1 MARSTP
7 LELTA
12 DAHSKLSDWSKAH
25 GTPQQVVR
33 RCRLVLLMAS
43 GVPAARAAK
52 TIGAN
57 RHTAEL
63 WRNRFIERGPDALW
77 EIAPGRGRKPRA
89 GLAARIVEKTLQSKP
104 RGQTH
109 WSSRRMARSLGV
121 HHSTVARVWQDHG
134 LKPHRHKTFK
144 LSRDPDHAA
153 KLVDVVGVYLSPPEH
168 AVVLCVGEKSQRTQP
183 GLPLKRGRASSWAH
197 GYARNGTATLF
208 AALEVAK
215 GKVTGQ
221 CYAKHRHQE
230 FLKFLRH
237 LDAEYDGS
245 QKLHLI
251 LDNYGTH
258 KHEKVRRWL
267 ERHPRFKRHFTPTS
281 SSWLNLVERW
291 FAELTNKA
299 VRRGSFA
306 NVPGLIEAIF
316 ELRVHRGEQ
325 RGWRALRVESH
336 GGGAACQIR
345 KMPPA
350 LGANQPR
357 LHRAEASPEG
367 RRVTSIHLCDTTLG
381 IRFSARRSRSAG
393 GRGRRGYGKP

>member
-1 MARSTP
+1 MARPAP

-12 DAHSKLSDWSKAH
+12 EAQSKLSDWSKAH
-25 GTPQQVVR
+25 GTPQQVVK
-33 RCRLVLLMAS
+33 RCQLVLLMAS
-43 GVPAARAAK
+43 GLSGAQSAK
-52 TIGAN
+52 TVGVN

-63 WRNRFIERGPDALW
+63 WRDRFREDGPDALW

-109 WSSRRMARSLGV
+109 WSSRQMARSIGV
-121 HHSTVARVWQDHG
+121 HHSTVARVWQDHE
-134 LKPHRHKTFK
+134 LKPHRHTTFK
-144 LSRDPDHAA
+144 LSRDPNYAA
-153 KLVDVVGVYLSPPEH
+153 KLIDVVGVYLSPPEH
-168 AVVLCVGEKSQRTQP
+168 AVVLCVDEKSQIQALDRTQP
-183 GLPLKRGRASSWAH
+183 GLPLKRGRASSWTH
-197 GYARNGTATLF
+197 DYVRNGTTTLF

-237 LDAEYDGS
+237 LDEEYVGD
-245 QKLHLI
+245 QELHLI

-267 ERHPRFKRHFTPTS
+267 DRHPRFKMHFIPTS

-306 NVPGLIEAIF
+306 NVPDLIEAIF
-316 ELRVHRGEQ
+316 EFIAANNEQ
-325 RGWRALRVESH
+325 GRPFVWKATAQELLAKYEKCRQRLE
-336 GGGAACQIR
+336 QISPGCTAPRRRR
-345 KMPPA
+345 K
-350 LGANQPR
+350 
-357 LHRAEASPEG
+357 AS
-367 RRVTSIHLCDTTLG
+367 T
-381 IRFSARRSRSAG
+381 
-393 GRGRRGYGKP
+393 